1 MPSLGTLEY
10 EIGANTRKFLGEMQ
24 KVDGR
29 LKQTAVAMRKGINT
43 AGKYSGAFAAAGLAI
58 GATLVKAQ
66 LSAIDSTAKFAD
78 TVGLTTE
85 QLIGLRHAAAIT
97 GVSAAELDTG
107 IRRMEKNVSDASN
120 GLSTAVRVFDD
131 LGISIDEIRKLSPD
145 EQIKTIADAFGGVP
159 NQADK
164 ARIAQ
169 DLFGRSGI
177 KLIKTMEEGSAGI
190 AELQAEAVK
199 LGIAYSRV
207 DAAQVEAA
215 NDAITRAQASFSS
228 VAQKVTVELAPSIKA
243 VADELTDVML
253 NAEGVGDSIMGAFEG
268 ALNVVGVFADG
279 IHGVKIIFKGV
290 QLAAQTFGAAVI
302 NVFTGV
308 QEATARILKAIMSGV
323 ITVAEQSNALGFS
336 DFDTSGMKAM
346 RDGLDR
352 GAEHLR
358 GFRETV
364 NANLAET
371 KAELDSVMMEPLP
384 SQVLDKFVADVK
396 VRSAEAREAMQKEL
410 DQKVD
415 APKIAPVTVPVK
427 TVAVDTAPLNDALS
441 VLQNLQSTR
450 ATRIRF
456 NVDADAL
463 DDARMLLDSISQSE
477 VSIPGLDMEQLTQ
490 AGSMLETLREKSA
503 MGVDLSPRGVA
514 EAQAAIE
521 QMAAALQNAQVPES
535 MGKDAER
542 QKARDAEAEAQQE
555 EMQARLD
562 RIAEEFATEKQ
573 LEMIHHA
580 DRLKF
585 LESAKQSE
593 FDLTG
598 KFDKLIENEKE
609 RHAKKLAGIGGGWQ
623 SMMLSDQLSFYN
635 QMEAATKQTGMA
647 QVSTM
652 AGAFEQIS
660 AAGSREN
667 KKLFQVNKIAGIAN
681 ATISTFTG
689 AAKALE
695 LGPIAGPIA
704 AAAIIAN
711 GLAKVQAIK
720 SQSFSSG
727 GSAGGGGNT
736 APSIAA
742 SAPAQPVSNVGGGGS
757 RQAISIRFSG
767 GNENQRSAIRDFA
780 EQLNDFIDDGGEVG
794 RFAFE

>member
-24 KVDGR
+24 KVDSR
-29 LKQTAVAMRKGINT
+29 LKQTAFAMRKGINT
-43 AGKYSGAFAAAGLAI
+43 AGKYSAAFAAAGFAI

-85 QLIGLRHAAAIT
+85 QLTGLRHAAAIT
-97 GVSAAELDTG
+97 GVSANELDTG
-107 IRRMEKNVSDASN
+107 IRRMEKNISDASN

-131 LGISIDEIRKLSPD
+131 LGVSIQDIRKLSPD
-145 EQIKTIADAFGGVP
+145 EQIKVIADSFGSVP

-177 KLIKTMEEGSAGI
+177 KLIKTMELGSAGI

-215 NDAITRAQASFSS
+215 NDAITRAQSTLSA
-228 VAQKVTVELAPSIKA
+228 VAQKVTVELAPTIQA
-243 VADELTDVML
+243 VADEFTKVML
-253 NAEGVGDSIMGAFEG
+253 NSEGMGQSIINAFEG
-268 ALNVVGVFADG
+268 ATTIVGVFADG
-279 IHGVKIIFKGV
+279 IHGIKIIAGGV
-290 QLAAQTFGAAVI
+290 GLVFQTMGASVLTVA
-302 NVFTGV
+302 
-308 QEATARILKAIMSGV
+308 S
-323 ITVAEQSNALGFS
+323 TVAEGWTRIFALITAGLKKAIGFANKIPGV
-336 DFDTSGMKAM
+336 DIPTSGLDAFQDKM
-346 RDGLDR
+346 DG
-352 GAEHLR
+352 AAATMV
-358 GFRETV
+358 GFREQLALNV
-364 NANLAET
+364 QASAEDLQNLA
-371 KAELDSVMMEPLP
+371 MQPLS
-384 SQVLDKFVADVK
+384 SQGLKQFVADVK
-396 VRSAEAREAMQKEL
+396 ASSEKARAEMQLAAEQAAR
-410 DQKVD
+410 
-415 APKIAPVTVPVK
+415 APK
-427 TVAVDTAPLNDALS
+427 
-441 VLQNLQSTR
+441 
-450 ATRIRF
+450 
-456 NVDADAL
+456 
-463 DDARMLLDSISQSE
+463 
-477 VSIPGLDMEQLTQ
+477 
-490 AGSMLETLREKSA
+490 
-503 MGVDLSPRGVA
+503 
-514 EAQAAIE
+514 
-521 QMAAALQNAQVPES
+521 VPEGGEG
-535 MGKDAER
+535 GKEKLTADQEKER
-542 QKARDAEAEAQQE
+542 E

-580 DRLKF
+580 DRMKF

-593 FDLTG
+593 LGLTG

-609 RHAKKLAGIGGGWQ
+609 RHASKLREISFSNMSMIASDQAGFLQ
-623 SMMLSDQLSFYN
+623 SML
-635 QMEAATKQTGMA
+635 AATKQSGMA

-660 AAGSREN
+660 AAGAREN

-727 GSAGGGGNT
+727 SSAGGGGNV

-742 SAPAQPVSNVGGGGS
+742 SSPAQPVSNVGGGGS
-757 RQAISIRFSG
+757 RQSISIRFSG

-780 EQLNDFIDDGGEVG
+780 EQLNDFMDDGGEVG